1 MEEGQYEIS
10 PQFTPVQQKK
20 INKRF
25 IYLIG
30 AIIVLILLFIGY
42 KALNSSGNNT
52 NSTLSLTPTPTE
64 FVIPTD
70 IPSPTDSLTPTE
82 AETPTPTPTSII
94 SITPKPTQNPVDKTT
109 GLDRSKLSVTVE
121 NGSGKSGVAKLGG
134 DFLTNLGY
142 EVTTTTNA
150 DNADYTG
157 VTIQVKSASSDF
169 LALLKKDLATEYTI
183 TSFTSDLANSFSSG
197 ALVIIGK

>member
-1 MEEGQYEIS
+1 MEEGQYEVS
-10 PQFTPVQQKK
+10 PQFTPVQKKK

-42 KALNSSGNNT
+42 KALNLSGNNVNNT
-52 NSTLSLTPTPTE
+52 ISLTPTPTE

-70 IPSPTDSLTPTE
+70 TPTPIQSPSPTETN
-82 AETPTPTPTSII
+82 TPTPTPAI
-94 SITPKPTQNPVDKTT
+94 SITPKPTQNPIDKST

-121 NGSGKSGVAKLGG
+121 NGSGKAGVAKLGG

-142 EVTTTTNA
+142 DVTSSTNA
-150 DNADYTG
+150 DNSDFQG
-157 VTIQVKSASSDF
+157 VTIQVKSTSSDF
-169 LALLKKDLATEYTI
+169 LTLLKKDLATEYTI
-183 TSFTSDLANSFSSG
+183 TSFTSDLADSFSSD